1 MKVGRSETR
10 KRRADIY
17 LCTQGFIHPAGVK
30 PTEAKAGLGMVHRLD
45 KDYEFP
51 EGAIHTM
58 ATRYTAQN
66 RSVAWDDAT
75 LPSTRL
81 SAR

>member
-45 KDYEFP
+45 RD
-51 EGAIHTM
+51 
-58 ATRYTAQN
+58 
-66 RSVAWDDAT
+66 
-75 LPSTRL
+75 
-81 SAR
+81 